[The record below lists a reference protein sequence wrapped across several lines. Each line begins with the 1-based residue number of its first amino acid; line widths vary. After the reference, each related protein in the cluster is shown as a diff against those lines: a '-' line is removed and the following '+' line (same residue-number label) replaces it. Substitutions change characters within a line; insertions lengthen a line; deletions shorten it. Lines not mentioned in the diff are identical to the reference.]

1 MAEQKTSTANAVPV
15 GPASVSEARES
26 RGFFSNPEYRAVLAP
41 LSVAAISLALLLIS
55 SMVLGLPIRDPDAK
69 YVGSPLGL
77 IGLIALVF
85 IAIDVIPRGIGSARR
100 GYSGLGGR
108 LKAAP
113 REIWRILRERWATK
127 RGIYAALGL
136 ISFYVTYV
144 AYRNLK
150 SFLPFVRGDEVDASL
165 LQLDRAMFFGN
176 DPGPVLH
183 NLLGTGITPQILSF
197 VYIGFLSFVP
207 LSLGAA
213 LIWSTKIRT
222 GLWYVTALCLAW
234 LLGAA
239 SYYMIPSL
247 GPAYAAPS
255 LFADLPITEVT
266 KLQYVLMEN
275 RLEVIYDPQTSGAVQ
290 SVAAFASLHVAV
302 ILVASLTVQSA
313 ASSRLLKV
321 VMWIFFALTC
331 LATIYFGWHYLIDD
345 IAGLII
351 GFLAVYI
358 GARMTGQ
365 DWRPYLAWKRRRAA
379 RVAAA

>member
-1 MAEQKTSTANAVPV
+1 MAEPKPSTAEPIAV
-15 GPASVSEARES
+15 GPAPVTES
-26 RGFFSNPEYRAVLAP
+26 RGFFSNPEYRAVMAP
-41 LSVAAISLALLLIS
+41 LSVAAVSLILLLVS
-55 SMVLGLPIRDPDAK
+55 SFVLGLPIRDPDAK

-77 IGLIALVF
+77 IGLICLVF
-85 IAIDVIPRGIGSARR
+85 IAVDVIPRGVSAARR
-100 GYSGLGGR
+100 SRTALGSR
-108 LKAAP
+108 LKAVP
-113 REIWRILRERWATK
+113 GESWRILRERWATK

-136 ISFYVTYV
+136 IAFYVTYV
-144 AYRNLK
+144 SYRNLK

-165 LQLDRAMFFGN
+165 LQLDRAMFFGQ
-176 DPGPVLH
+176 DPGPFLH
-183 NLLGTGITPQILSF
+183 SILGTGITPQILSF

-255 LFADLPITEVT
+255 MFADLPVTEVT
-266 KLQYVLMEN
+266 KLQYVLLEN

-302 ILVASLTVQSA
+302 ILLA
-313 ASSRLLKV
+313 ALIAQAALKSRVVKI
-321 VMWIFFALTC
+321 VMWVFFALTC

-358 GARMTGQ
+358 GGRMTGQ
-365 DWRPYLAWKRRRAA
+365 DWRPYRSWKRRREA
-379 RVAAA
+379 RAAAA